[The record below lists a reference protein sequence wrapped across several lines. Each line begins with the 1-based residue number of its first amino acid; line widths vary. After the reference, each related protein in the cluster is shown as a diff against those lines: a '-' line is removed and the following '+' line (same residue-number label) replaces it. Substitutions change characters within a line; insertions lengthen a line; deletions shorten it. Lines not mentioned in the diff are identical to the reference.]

1 MKKFY
6 GALAYACG
14 SIAIA
19 TLVLGIMLGGG
30 QQAWA
35 DQDDHNTGEV
45 DCAICTCSLAPCRD
59 DSCFGGDGCR
69 TGCSCGDKAGGGC
82 KCS

>member
-19 TLVLGIMLGGG
+19 TLVLGTMVGGG
-30 QQAWA
+30 QQARA
-35 DQDDHNTGEV
+35 VEEGDDDFISIACSRIGLTSACECVVWLSVHNNCHLTV
-45 DCAICTCSLAPCRD
+45 DPS
-59 DSCFGGDGCR
+59 F
-69 TGCSCGDKAGGGC
+69 
-82 KCS
+82 KCCH